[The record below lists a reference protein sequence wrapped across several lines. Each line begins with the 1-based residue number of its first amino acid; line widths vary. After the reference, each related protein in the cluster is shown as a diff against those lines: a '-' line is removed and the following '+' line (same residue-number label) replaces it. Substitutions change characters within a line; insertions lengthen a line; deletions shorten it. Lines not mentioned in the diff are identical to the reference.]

1 MEVNITIS
9 LKERKNKFSITQA
22 RLNLKRE
29 WISFLSEKV
38 DVCYNPEVDKNMF
51 WIEKAT
57 SKKDDRDNYL
67 RKEKE
72 IVTSLNTNKKSKLRY
87 SLSLPSDFFK
97 IFESF
102 GLKRSFLVFA
112 EIEDNKLKLYLPNP
126 LEIKKKVFLY
136 KVNKGGIGKT
146 FLTAQTGHGL
156 ALLGKKTLILT
167 SDSQNNILNFMSK
180 EKVEVKKGLIRAVL
194 NDEDNI
200 INLRE
205 NLDFIPLESNEF
217 DKKFIEKLPLWINEK
232 KKEYDVILIDSVP
245 TMKIDAEFVNLADY
259 IIIPAFC
266 DEATIEG
273 ILNLL
278 DDIDLNKVLAI
289 QINRFRPRVIEM
301 KYREVLEENI
311 KGTPIYLGEPIKDI
325 SFVQTMLDKKKT
337 IWEYTTKKAEEVQD
351 ILSKLLLKIT
361 EKLDEKEGDV

>member
-1 MEVNITIS
+1 MNTITKIYILNKAKELI
-9 LKERKNKFSITQA
+9 LKGIY
-22 RLNLKRE
+22 
-29 WISFLSEKV
+29 KV
-38 DVCYNPEVDKNMF
+38 EI
-51 WIEKAT
+51 IEKA
-57 SKKDDRDNYL
+57 KKGIEKLDAVADGFWDKLREYV

-126 LEIKKKVFLY
+126 LEIEKKVFLY

-200 INLRE
+200 INLR
-205 NLDFIPLESNEF
+205 
-217 DKKFIEKLPLWINEK
+217 
-232 KKEYDVILIDSVP
+232 
-245 TMKIDAEFVNLADY
+245 
-259 IIIPAFC
+259 
-266 DEATIEG
+266 
-273 ILNLL
+273 
-278 DDIDLNKVLAI
+278 
-289 QINRFRPRVIEM
+289 
-301 KYREVLEENI
+301 
-311 KGTPIYLGEPIKDI
+311 
-325 SFVQTMLDKKKT
+325 
-337 IWEYTTKKAEEVQD
+337 
-351 ILSKLLLKIT
+351 
-361 EKLDEKEGDV
+361 

>member
-1 MEVNITIS
+1 MKVNVIIS
-9 LKERKNKFSITQA
+9 LKERKRKFSISQA
-22 RLNLKRE
+22 RINLKKE
-29 WISFLSEKV
+29 WLEFLGEKV
-38 DVCYNPEVDKNMF
+38 DVCYNPNIDENMF

-57 SKKDDRDNYL
+57 GKEDIYL
-67 RKEKE
+67 RKERE
-72 IVTSLNTNKKSKLRY
+72 VVANFTNNRTNKLRHFI
-87 SLSLPSDFFK
+87 SLPPDLLK
-97 IFESF
+97 IFESYS
-102 GLKRSFLVFA
+102 LKRSFETFA
-112 EIEDNKLKLYLPNP
+112 EIEDNKLKFYLPNP
-126 LEIKKKVFLY
+126 LEIEKKVFLY

-180 EKVEVKKGLIRAVL
+180 EKAEVKKGLIRAVL

-205 NLDFIPLESNEF
+205 NLDFIPLESNAF

-289 QINRFRPRVIEM
+289 QINRFKPRVIEM
-301 KYREVLEENI
+301 KYKEVLEKNI
-311 KGTPIYLGEPIKDI
+311 KGTPIYLGEPIKDL

-337 IWEYTTKKAEEVQD
+337 IWEYTTKKVEEVQD

-361 EKLDEKEGDV
+361 EKLDENEGEI